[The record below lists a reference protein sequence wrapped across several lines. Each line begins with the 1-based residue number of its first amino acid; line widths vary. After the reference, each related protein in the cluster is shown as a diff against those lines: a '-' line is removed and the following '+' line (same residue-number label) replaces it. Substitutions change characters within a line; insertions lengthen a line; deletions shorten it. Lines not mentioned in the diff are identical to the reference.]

1 MSRNHYTRLI
11 HSFEDRQRARQEK
24 ELSQMARELRLPI
37 MADTPVIPT
46 INMAKERRQSRLARK
61 RGRKPAAVAAL
72 VAPVLVAVLA
82 ACGVGSPHGE
92 LGENQQILK
101 TCDRSA
107 PPASLIE
114 VDGTGSSASDQIA
127 AERMSAIE
135 SVARR
140 TAVCS
145 GVLRVLVFSSSSAS
159 TTALFDGPL
168 HPDGATDNA
177 RLKRVP
183 KLVEAVMAQIK
194 KAYGPAVAGLD
205 QGGSDIT
212 AQYRLAS
219 EWIGQVGAPARLH
232 LYVLTDGFQNISV
245 NLGARPLSKAEAA
258 TLANRVSVPK
268 LPGASV
274 VVAGLGK
281 VAGAPPR
288 SDVVEGLVAYYDA
301 LCRRSGAA
309 TCVSVTD
316 YADAE
321 SR

>member
-1 MSRNHYTRLI
+1 MYTNIEEYRRSISVGARPARLW
-11 HSFEDRQRARQEK
+11 
-24 ELSQMARELRLPI
+24 LLGVM
-37 MADTPVIPT
+37 
-46 INMAKERRQSRLARK
+46 
-61 RGRKPAAVAAL
+61 L
-72 VAPVLVAVLA
+72 VVLA
-82 ACGVGSPHGE
+82 TACGVGSPHGE
-92 LGENQQILK
+92 LGENQQILAS
-101 TCDRSA
+101 CDTSA
-107 PPASLIE
+107 PPAALIA
-114 VDGTGSSASDQIA
+114 VDGTGSSASEQVA

-135 SVARR
+135 SIVRR

-145 GVLRVLVFSSSSAS
+145 GQLRVLVFSSSSAS
-159 TTALFDGPL
+159 TVPLFDGSL
-168 HPDGATDNA
+168 HPAGATDNA
-177 RLKRVP
+177 RLKRLP
-183 KLVEAVMAQIK
+183 KLVEGVMTQIRT
-194 KAYGPAVAGLD
+194 AYGPAVARLD

-219 EWIGQVGAPARLH
+219 EWIGQVGSQSRLH
-232 LYVLTDGFQNISV
+232 LYMLTDGFQNISV